1 MQVLKYINVLHLITK
16 VQLIILKIRIFK
28 TLFQKALHKIG
39 GLFDENFIINLYF
52 LWGKFLKFRAILFIN

>member
-39 GLFDENFIINLYF
+39 GLFDENFIIFSVLV
-52 LWGKFLKFRAILFIN
+52 LVLESLIKLCER